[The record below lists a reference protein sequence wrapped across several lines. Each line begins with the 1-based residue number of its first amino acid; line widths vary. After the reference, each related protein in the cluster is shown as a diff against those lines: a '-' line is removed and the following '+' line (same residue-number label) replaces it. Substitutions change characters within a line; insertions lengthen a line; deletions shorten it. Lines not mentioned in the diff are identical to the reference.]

1 MQRRFSSRGGVPVL
15 EKWGGSLA
23 VQPRWRR
30 RTNVWREVTSPARG
44 PKRPTSDRQRGAI
57 FWAPPT
63 GETPLRG
70 QRCRSSPPFGGAKPR
85 EKPGMRTIVR
95 SKSTQ
100 MRFVVAARAIIDTHA
115 PPNIAETA
123 RWSAPIRRCGQPRRG
138 KPRMDRASQMMV
150 GEQASTRSFYLPFER
165 THH

>member
-1 MQRRFSSRGGVPVL
+1 MSSRASIKRLARRAIRRETGR

-23 VQPRWRR
+23 AQPRWRR
-30 RTNVWREVTSPARG
+30 PTNVWREVTTPARG

-100 MRFVVAARAIIDTHA
+100 MRFVVAAFAAMLLRGFSPISDQQLIWVIPGILLVIDVA
-115 PPNIAETA
+115 
-123 RWSAPIRRCGQPRRG
+123 WG
-138 KPRMDRASQMMV
+138 SQV
-150 GEQASTRSFYLPFER
+150 GFRSGVSN
-165 THH
+165 

>member
-44 PKRPTSDRQRGAI
+44 PKRPTSDRQCGEI

-100 MRFVVAARAIIDTHA
+100 MRFVVAAFAAMLLRGFSPISDEQLIWVIPGILLVID
-115 PPNIAETA
+115 
-123 RWSAPIRRCGQPRRG
+123 
-138 KPRMDRASQMMV
+138 V
-150 GEQASTRSFYLPFER
+150 V
-165 THH
+165 